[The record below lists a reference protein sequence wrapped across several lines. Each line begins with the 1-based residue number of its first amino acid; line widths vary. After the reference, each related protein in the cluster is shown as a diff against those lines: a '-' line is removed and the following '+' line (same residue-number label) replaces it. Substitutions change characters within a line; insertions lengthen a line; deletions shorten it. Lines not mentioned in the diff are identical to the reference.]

1 MADQAQTAASSPSAI
16 ALLTEA
22 LSLEPVQTL
31 PGVFQSW
38 IGKLE
43 SRAGSA
49 DKFSLSR
56 EEGQDL
62 IRLLSTASEAIA
74 ESAPAHDLV
83 HEEQDHQEL
92 KAKIR
97 LGDYAAF
104 LFKDLKLNGALGNE
118 LSKHADEISLALRAG
133 DGTVRQALQTSVRS
147 LSVQGGD
154 MGFDTAAFAI
164 HAYAARNAAC
174 HSEAGHRKIAR
185 DWDGLAHQIDE
196 DLSALPDILS
206 DGELQHQDKWTRII
220 HWFRD
225 RSIEQD
231 EDSGLWTEKPPE
243 PPAGDLV
250 RDPTLLD
257 VRNLP
262 LPIRPRAFHRGLFDG
277 SPKPNGTT
285 NAARRKIEA
294 KSDPTPSNPRKRKAD
309 GISDS
314 EGPRKLRCV
323 VPESRKSNPGKWDE
337 FDRLSLDMSNQSRE
351 LAERDVSRSVE
362 VLKVYRD
369 SIKIAMADLEEA
381 SSSKREA
388 EEKRKRKAASKAR
401 RQAKVAG
408 K

>member
-1 MADQAQTAASSPSAI
+1 MADQAQTAAGSP
-16 ALLTEA
+16 ALLIGA

-31 PGVFQSW
+31 PDALQSW

-74 ESAPAHDLV
+74 ESALTHDLV
-83 HEEQDHQEL
+83 HEAQDHHDL

-97 LGDYAAF
+97 LGDYAGF
-104 LFKDLKLNGALGNE
+104 LFRDLKRYGALGNE
-118 LSKHADEISLALRAG
+118 LSKQADEISLALRAG
-133 DGTVRQALQTSVRS
+133 DGTVRQALQTSVS
-147 LSVQGGD
+147 TLSTLGGVMD
-154 MGFDTAAFAI
+154 FDTAAFAI

-174 HSEAGHRKIAR
+174 HSEAGHRNVAR

-196 DLSALPDILS
+196 DLSALPGILP
-206 DGELQHQDKWTRII
+206 DGELQQQDKWTRII

-231 EDSGLWTEKPPE
+231 EASGSWTEKSPE
-243 PPAGDLV
+243 PSASDLV

-262 LPIRPRAFHRGLFDG
+262 LRVRPRAFHRGLFDG
-277 SPKPNGTT
+277 SPMPNGSN
-285 NAARRKIEA
+285 NAARRSIQA
-294 KSDPTPSNPRKRKAD
+294 RSDPTPSDPRKRKAD
-309 GISDS
+309 GIPDG
-314 EGPRKLRCV
+314 EGPRKFRCV
-323 VPESRKSNPGKWDE
+323 VPESRKSNPEKWDE
-337 FDRLSLDMSNQSRE
+337 FDRLSLDLSNQSQE
-351 LAERDVSRSVE
+351 LAEKDVSRSVLA
-362 VLKVYRD
+362 LKTYGD
-369 SIKIAMADLEEA
+369 SIKMAMEDLEKANSRNSIIKE
-381 SSSKREA
+381 KRE
-388 EEKRKRKAASKAR
+388 RKAAAKAR